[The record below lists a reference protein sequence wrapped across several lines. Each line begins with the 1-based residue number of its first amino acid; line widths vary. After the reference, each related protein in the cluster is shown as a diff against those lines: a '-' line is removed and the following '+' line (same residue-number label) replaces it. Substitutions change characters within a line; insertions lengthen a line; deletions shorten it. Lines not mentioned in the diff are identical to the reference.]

1 MVPLESDQPGG
12 RAKSRAVTRVNG
24 SSVEKDFP
32 HEADLRGNWSC
43 QGSPFY
49 LMASVGAEELR
60 STHRGF
66 RRIEGGNTRKYSSES
81 PEGLGI
87 RQDDLECQRVY
98 NRLCREM
105 TRRSSDWRMRPI
117 SVDGRDNTTRLERGP
132 QGTGG
137 DAAAD
142 GSAHGGGNHHQFGGG
157 IIVGRSKRSIRS
169 RVGPGQS

>member
-24 SSVEKDFP
+24 SSVEKDFL

-43 QGSPFY
+43 QGSPFH

-87 RQDDLECQRVY
+87 RQDD
-98 NRLCREM
+98 
-105 TRRSSDWRMRPI
+105 P
-117 SVDGRDNTTRLERGP
+117 
-132 QGTGG
+132 
-137 DAAAD
+137 
-142 GSAHGGGNHHQFGGG
+142 
-157 IIVGRSKRSIRS
+157 
-169 RVGPGQS
+169 